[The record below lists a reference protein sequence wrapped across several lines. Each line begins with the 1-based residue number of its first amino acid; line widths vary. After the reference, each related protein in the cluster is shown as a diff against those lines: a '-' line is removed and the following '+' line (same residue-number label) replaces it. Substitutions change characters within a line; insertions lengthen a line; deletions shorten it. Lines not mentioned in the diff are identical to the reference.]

1 MIRRKGIHAFI
12 PLMMHLPEVFM
23 KRTTIVMLPALLLA
37 LAPALVFSQIG
48 DLSGTWTAEAALPGS
63 TEKSTFTLKLQKSGD
78 SYAGTLG
85 AAKSTAA
92 AATLTEVRLENNVLR
107 CKVTISSGGRD
118 LKLRVALNGFYGRL
132 LGGWVTDEGAHAYAP
147 LDFERGK

>member
-37 LAPALVFSQIG
+37 LAPVLVFSQTG
-48 DLSGTWTAEAALPGS
+48 DLSGTWTADAALPGS
-63 TEKSTFTLKLQKSGD
+63 TEKGTFILKLEKSGD

-85 AAKSTAA
+85 AAKSAAA